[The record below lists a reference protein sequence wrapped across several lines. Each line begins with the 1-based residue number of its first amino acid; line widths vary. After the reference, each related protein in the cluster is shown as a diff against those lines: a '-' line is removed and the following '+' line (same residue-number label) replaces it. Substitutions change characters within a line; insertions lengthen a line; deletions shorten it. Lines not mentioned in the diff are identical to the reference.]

1 MKLFDCAPLSLA
13 WREFL
18 QSEFKKPYFLE
29 IEKRYLEA
37 LKALKPF
44 SLKALI
50 CFMRSI

>member
-1 MKLFDCAPLSLA
+1 MKLFDYAPLSLA

-37 LKALKPF
+37 LK
-44 SLKALI
+44 ST
-50 CFMRSI
+50 